1 MFIESHSLQSY
12 ITKIMYTNM
21 IGDGVNTNRGL
32 IALFITH
39 TKLHT
44 TSHVWTKDTHTHTH
58 TQQTRALI
66 LDIYVKY
73 GLSEYLKIEEIKLRK
88 AFNAKFE
95 GNSLP
100 KFIKVY
106 LFFV

>member
-1 MFIESHSLQSY
+1 MV
-12 ITKIMYTNM
+12 
-21 IGDGVNTNRGL
+21 GDGVNTNRGL

-58 TQQTRALI
+58 THTQQTRAVI
-66 LDIYVKY
+66 FDIHVKY

-88 AFNAKFE
+88 ALNAKFE